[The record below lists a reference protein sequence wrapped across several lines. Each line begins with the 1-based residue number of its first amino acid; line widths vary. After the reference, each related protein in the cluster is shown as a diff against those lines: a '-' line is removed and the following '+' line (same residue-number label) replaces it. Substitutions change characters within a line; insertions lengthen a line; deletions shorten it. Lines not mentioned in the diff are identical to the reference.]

1 MDQAAVAAPGAA
13 RPGYFF
19 EDLTIGM
26 SAEYRRAISDEEM
39 RLFAD
44 LTGDTNPLHFDDDFA
59 AQSRFGGRIVHG
71 MCTASFISTVIGTR
85 MPGPGS
91 IYLSQ
96 TLRFT
101 APVRPG
107 DEVVARA
114 VVDRLIPERQAR
126 RIRDDLLRRRAHR
139 ADRPG
144 AGPGPLPRR
153 AGLEPVSHTV
163 RGRCRSG
170 VPLPLRPCAK
180 SPATPRQ
187 VETGRWGRAHDDDTA
202 AFEPDIRVGCDAR
215 RSPSVRPARN
225 NRWPGRH
232 TRPQAQQ
239 APHAWGSR
247 LT

>member
-114 VVDRLIPERQAR
+114 VVDRLIPERR
-126 RIRDDLLRRRAHR
+126 R
-139 ADRPG
+139 
-144 AGPGPLPRR
+144 
-153 AGLEPVSHTV
+153 
-163 RGRCRSG
+163 
-170 VPLPLRPCAK
+170 
-180 SPATPRQ
+180 
-187 VETGRWGRAHDDDTA
+187 VEFETTCSVGERIVLTGRALAQVPSR
-202 AFEPDIRVGCDAR
+202 DA
-215 RSPSVRPARN
+215 PA
-225 NRWPGRH
+225 
-232 TRPQAQQ
+232 
-239 APHAWGSR
+239 
-247 LT
+247 